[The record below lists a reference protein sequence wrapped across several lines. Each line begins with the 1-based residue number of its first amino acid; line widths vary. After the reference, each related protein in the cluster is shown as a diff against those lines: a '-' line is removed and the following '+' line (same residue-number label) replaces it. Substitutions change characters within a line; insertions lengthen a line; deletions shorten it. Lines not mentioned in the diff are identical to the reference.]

1 DELRQQH
8 WLRRAYCE
16 HFGQAMSL
24 IRSHNLDISQGHELT
39 SERDLITLLAS
50 PRTPILRISLFPQLI
65 PLWENWRMRRIK
77 IPRITAPGLVLV
89 AMSLA
94 VPANATSHCVGSSHD
109 SADRHDGC
117 TKSHADEG
125 ALSQALSAARAS
137 RRSHWY
143 AGARSL
149 LENARLRSEGRAHS
163 CRRDRVYRRLQSV
176 VGMVRA
182 VSRSAARS
190 AWYRRRA
197 LGVARHVTKR
207 I

>member
-1 DELRQQH
+1 
-8 WLRRAYCE
+8 
-16 HFGQAMSL
+16 MSL

-50 PRTPILRISLFPQLI
+50 PRTPILRIIAFSSADSALGELANEAHQ
-65 PLWENWRMRRIK
+65 NTTNYRARISAGGNEFGSASK
-77 IPRITAPGLVLV
+77 RNNTRAGQQP
-89 AMSLA
+89 
-94 VPANATSHCVGSSHD
+94 SHCVGSSHD

-163 CRRDRVYRRLQSV
+163 CRRDRVYRRLQSA